1 MSHERGYFGVGIVSS
16 KTPENVGGLWR
27 SAHAFG
33 ASMIFTVAFRP
44 PRQPTDTTKAARHVP
59 LMQWEDWDMFLAH
72 RPADCALVAVE
83 TDDGKRARVPYRLPE
98 FSHPERAL
106 YVLGAEDR
114 GLSNSQVAACEHLV
128 EIPTTLCLN
137 VATAG
142 SIVMYDRCAKGL
154 GA

>member
-1 MSHERGYFGVGIVSS
+1 MNCKRGYFGIGIVAS

-44 PRQPTDTTKAARHVP
+44 PRQPTDTSKAARSVP
-59 LMQWEDWDMFLAH
+59 LMQWEDWDTFLAH
-72 RPADCALVAVE
+72 RPAGCALVAVE
-83 TDDGKRARVPYRLPE
+83 TDDGMQSRVPYRLPA
-98 FSHPERAL
+98 FPHPERAL

-114 GLSNSQVAACEHLV
+114 GLDSRMLAACEHMV
-128 EIPTTLCLN
+128 EIPSALCLN

-142 SIVMYDRCAKGL
+142 SIVLYDRIAKCS
-154 GA
+154 A